1 MFTDFEFL
9 QKVPLFANIA
19 AHDLPSLMSCLSA
32 SVKTYEKDE
41 TIFMAGQPAIS
52 VGIILSGGA
61 HVLNEDFMGNRTIIA
76 ALGEGELFGESMAC
90 AHVERLPVSVMATED
105 SRVMLIDYRKIV
117 SVCPSS
123 CSFHSRLIENM
134 LTIVASKN
142 VILNQK
148 VEIIS
153 RRSTR
158 EKLIAYLSAQAQR
171 AGSNS
176 FTIPFSR
183 QDLADFLCV
192 ERSAMS
198 AEISRLQ
205 KDGMIKTSKNKF
217 ELLYGRD

>member
-9 QKVPLFANIA
+9 QKVPLFVNIS
-19 AHDLPSLMSCLSA
+19 AHDLPTLMSCLSA
-32 SVKTYEKDE
+32 TIKSYEKDE
-41 TIFMAGQPAIS
+41 IIFMAGDPATC
-52 VGIILSGGA
+52 VGIILSGKA
-61 HVLNEDFMGNRTIIA
+61 HVQSEDFMGNRTIIA
-76 ALGEGELFGESMAC
+76 ALDEGDLFGESMAC
-90 AHVERLPVSVMATED
+90 AHVEKLPVSVVATE
-105 SRVMLIDYRKIV
+105 SCRVMLIDYRKIV
-117 SVCPSS
+117 SICPSS

-158 EKLIAYLSAQAQR
+158 EKLITYLSAQAQK
-171 AGSNS
+171 AGGSS

-198 AEISRLQ
+198 AEISKLQ
-205 KDGMIKTSKNKF
+205 RDGMIKTSKNKF

>member
-1 MFTDFEFL
+1 MFADYEFL
-9 QKVPLFANIA
+9 QKVPLFAGISA
-19 AHDLPSLMSCLSA
+19 PDLPALMACLSA
-32 SVKTYEKDE
+32 TVRSYEKDE
-41 TIFMAGQPAIS
+41 TIFMAGQPATS
-52 VGIILSGGA
+52 VGIVISGSA

-90 AHVERLPVSVMATED
+90 AHVERLPVSVVATEKC
-105 SRVMLIDYRKIV
+105 RAMLIDYRRIV
-117 SVCPSS
+117 STCPSS
-123 CSFHSRLIENM
+123 CSFHNRLIANM

-176 FTIPFSR
+176 FTIPFRR

-198 AEISRLQ
+198 AALSKLQ
-205 KDGMIKTSKNKF
+205 KEGMIKTSKNKF
-217 ELLYGRD
+217 ELLYGHD